1 MVPGLVENAYL
12 CDLLLPCLLIQ
23 LVNLSLDILGRGQ
36 VSRAHFRSSFLAVY
50 SSTLLLS
57 VSSRSQGSLCLAIL
71 QLAVSKVVRSQLV
84 LVVVEV
90 LTEGKALLV
99 RYLVFLIGS

>member
-1 MVPGLVENAYL
+1 
-12 CDLLLPCLLIQ
+12 
-23 LVNLSLDILGRGQ
+23 
-36 VSRAHFRSSFLAVY
+36 
-50 SSTLLLS
+50 LS

-90 LTEGKALLV
+90 LTEGKAFFV